1 MRVLIVTNMYPTPE
15 KPAAGTF
22 VKEQVDS
29 LVKEGVE
36 VDVLCVDG
44 SRHKLAYLWGI
55 FRLWGKLL
63 RRRYDLIHAH
73 YVFSGIIARAQFLCP
88 VVLTHHGLEVFT
100 GWQRY
105 PSRYITPLV
114 DRVILVSDEQKRALN
129 RPDAHIIPCG
139 INLDLFQPV
148 PKNEARRQLGLPLD
162 KKLVMWVGNPLRPE
176 KQYDIVLKAVA
187 LAKREDPDIELAL
200 VEGQSHDRIPLY
212 MSAGDVLLL
221 VSRAEGSPVVVHEAM
236 ACNLPVVSVPVGDVA
251 SVIGDT
257 EGCYLCTH
265 DPEDVARKLLLATAT
280 PARTEGREKIKYMEE
295 KLTARRIINVYQEL
309 VEDKVS
315 GYRRKKACQLAR
327 RKL

>member
-1 MRVLIVTNMYPTPE
+1 M
-15 KPAAGTF
+15 
-22 VKEQVDS
+22 
-29 LVKEGVE
+29 
-36 VDVLCVDG
+36 
-44 SRHKLAYLWGI
+44 
-55 FRLWGKLL
+55 
-63 RRRYDLIHAH
+63 
-73 YVFSGIIARAQFLCP
+73 
-88 VVLTHHGLEVFT
+88 
-100 GWQRY
+100 
-105 PSRYITPLV
+105 
-114 DRVILVSDEQKRALN
+114 
-129 RPDAHIIPCG
+129 
-139 INLDLFQPV
+139 
-148 PKNEARRQLGLPLD
+148 
-162 KKLVMWVGNPLRPE
+162 
-176 KQYDIVLKAVA
+176 
-187 LAKREDPDIELAL
+187 PDIELAL